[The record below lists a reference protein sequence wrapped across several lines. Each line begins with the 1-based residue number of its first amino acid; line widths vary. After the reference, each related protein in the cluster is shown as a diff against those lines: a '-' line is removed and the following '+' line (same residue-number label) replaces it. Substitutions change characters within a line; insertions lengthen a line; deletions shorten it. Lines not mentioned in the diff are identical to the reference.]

1 MFAGR
6 GARVAGRP
14 FPALTFSRIQG
25 HSYAFQDISPG
36 RIRKLIA
43 KWGRR
48 EGEGMLVRMVIC
60 SDGDGRDDGSRSH
73 RA

>member
-1 MFAGR
+1 MFADR

-48 EGEGMLVRMVIC
+48 EGEGMLVRMVI
-60 SDGDGRDDGSRSH
+60 GDGRDDGSRSD